1 MAELIQ
7 NRVKTGGQRAIHVN
21 PLRFAP
27 NLSDLISLLKDK
39 WIQQRGTCKLC
50 GGELV
55 PRTSNAMLQASAD
68 RIDSGNPFY
77 SEENAQITHLACNL
91 AKNQYGT
98 DQFLEWL
105 DVVRGKTE
113 FSLEEDTKGVCGTA
127 RGK

>member
-1 MAELIQ
+1 
-7 NRVKTGGQRAIHVN
+7 
-21 PLRFAP
+21 
-27 NLSDLISLLKDK
+27 
-39 WIQQRGTCKLC
+39 
-50 GGELV
+50 
-55 PRTSNAMLQASAD
+55 MLQASAD